1 MLGNGQVN
9 WKLYWQTFRNVF
21 LGMLEKPMWLL
32 LIVSLCVMSLVYVR
46 PSLWDLPVAVI
57 DQDNSHA
64 SRALIRHIDST
75 AKVETQSY
83 NNLGDARRDMLQR
96 EIFAIIIVPMGF
108 EKHLLNGQNVTVPV
122 YGDAT
127 NRLAN
132 GQIQQDLALA
142 YQQLLSEY
150 NGVLLL
156 KAGFSIE
163 QVKILLQPI
172 RGETIGLFN
181 PGVSY
186 AAIVFPGLLV
196 MLLQHS
202 LLIACI
208 RASIAIRGTPKGNPP
223 LPVYLGALSAL
234 IPIWLFLSVI
244 FFVLWPWVLG
254 YRQDAPI
261 YLVLLLT
268 FPFLLAV
275 LGLGKLVTECLR
287 SVEMIYL
294 TLAFITTPI
303 FYISGTIW
311 PLQAMP
317 DWVRVVSSALPS
329 TWATKAI
336 AGVNQMGLSLHSV
349 FQDIGMMLLLGV
361 MYMILGIFV
370 GMLRNGEWRDTGQR
384 IKRFLPTRGKTEQAD
399 S

>member
-1 MLGNGQVN
+1 MANNGQTN
-9 WKLYWQTFRNVF
+9 WTLYWQTLRDVF

-32 LIVSLCVMSLVYVR
+32 LMVSLCVMSLVYIR
-46 PSLWDLPVAVI
+46 PSVWDLPIAVI
-57 DQDNSHA
+57 DNDHSHA
-64 SRALIRHIDST
+64 SRMLIRNIN
-75 AKVETQSY
+75 AMPKVAPKIY
-83 NNLGDARRDMLQR
+83 NNLDNARRDMLER
-96 EIFAIIIVPMGF
+96 TIFAIIIVPVDF
-108 EKHLLNGQNVTVPV
+108 EKRLLNGQNVTVPV

-132 GQIQQDLALA
+132 GQIQHDLALA
-142 YQQLLSEY
+142 YQQLLAEY
-150 NGVLLL
+150 NGKLLL
-156 KAGFSIE
+156 QSGFSIE
-163 QVKILLQPI
+163 QVKTLLQPI
-172 RGETIGLFN
+172 RSETIGLFN

-186 AAIVFPGLLV
+186 AAIIFPGLLV

-202 LLIACI
+202 LLVACV
-208 RASIAIRGTPKGNPP
+208 RVSITLRETPKGNPP
-223 LPVYLGALSAL
+223 LPVYLGTLSAL

-244 FFVLWPWVLG
+244 FFILWPWILG

-317 DWVRVVSSALPS
+317 EWVRIISSALPS

-336 AGVNQMGLSLHSV
+336 AGVNQMELPLHSV
-349 FQDIGMMLLLGV
+349 YKDIGMMLLLGV
-361 MYMILGIFV
+361 MYMVLGILV
-370 GMLRNGEWRDTGQR
+370 GMLRNKEFRCIIQR
-384 IKRFLPTRGKTEQAD
+384 IKQFF
-399 S
+399 SS

>member
-1 MLGNGQVN
+1 MSDNGQTNGPSN
-9 WKLYWQTFRNVF
+9 WALYWQTLRNVF
-21 LGMLEKPMWLL
+21 LVMLEKPMWLL
-32 LIVSLCVMSLVYVR
+32 LIVSLCVMSLVYAR
-46 PSLWDLPVAVI
+46 PSLWDLPIAVI
-57 DQDNSHA
+57 DKDNSYA
-64 SRALIRHIDST
+64 SRTLIRNIDAM
-75 AKVETQSY
+75 AKVAPKSY
-83 NNLGDARRDMLQR
+83 NNLDNARHDMLQR
-96 EIFAIIIVPMGF
+96 TIFAIIIVPMDF
-108 EKHLLNGQNVTVPV
+108 EKRLLGGQDVTVPV

-132 GQIQQDLALA
+132 GQIQKDLMLA

-150 NGVLLL
+150 NGKLLL
-156 KAGFSIE
+156 QSGFSLE
-163 QVKILLQPI
+163 QVKTLLQPI

-202 LLIACI
+202 LLVACV
-208 RASIAIRGTPKGNPP
+208 RVSITLRDTPKGNPP
-223 LPVYLGALSAL
+223 LPIYLGTLSAL

-244 FFVLWPWVLG
+244 FFILWPWILG

-261 YLVLLLT
+261 HLVLLLT

-311 PLQAMP
+311 PPQAMP
-317 DWVRVVSSALPS
+317 EWVRVISLALPS

-336 AGVNQMGLSLHSV
+336 AGVNQMGLPLHNV
-349 FQDIGMMLLLGV
+349 FNDIGMMLLLGV
-361 MYMILGIFV
+361 IYMVLGILV
-370 GMLRNGEWRDTGQR
+370 GMLRKQR
-384 IKRFLPTRGKTEQAD
+384 VMY
-399 S
+399 